1 MKISRSILLWMSENG
16 FLKREIPKL
25 NFVQK
30 AIKKFMPGETE
41 HEAISEAI
49 NLLNENIGITFTKLG
64 ENITQIS
71 EAENVKNHYLSL
83 IEQIKMKN
91 LNIELSIKLTQ
102 LGFDL
107 SEEKCFAFCKELA
120 DNVKNKLANTLFID
134 MEGSA
139 YTQRTIDFYNK
150 LKSTHEN
157 VGLCLQAYLYRT
169 ENDLKNLLKDKNTKI
184 RLVKGAYREV
194 KEIAY
199 PKKSEVDKNYLSLS
213 KILLKSINENNT
225 RIIFGTHDDIL
236 IEKIIKEGKYLNLSK
251 DKLEFQM
258 LYGIK
263 NNYIRNLVKRGYKG
277 SILIA
282 YGNSWYAWYMRRLA
296 ERPANVWFVL
306 KNIYK

>member
-1 MKISRSILLWMSENG
+1 MNISRSILLWMSENG

-25 NFVQK
+25 KFVQK
-30 AIKKFMPGETE
+30 AIKKFLPGETE
-41 HEAISEAI
+41 HEAINEAI
-49 NLLNENIGITFTKLG
+49 KLLNEKIGITFTKLG

-71 EAENVKNHYLSL
+71 EAENVKNHYLHL
-83 IEQIKMKN
+83 IELIKNNN
-91 LNIELSIKLTQ
+91 LNIELSVKLTQ

-107 SEEKCFAFCKELA
+107 SEEKCLSYCKELA

-139 YTQRTIDFYNK
+139 YTQRTINFYNN
-150 LKSTHEN
+150 LRSSNEN

-169 ENDLKNLLKDKNTKI
+169 ESDLKNLLKENTKI
-184 RLVKGAYREV
+184 RLVKGAYREA
-194 KEIAY
+194 KEIAF
-199 PKKSEVDKNYLSLS
+199 PKKLDVDKNYLELS
-213 KILLKSINENNT
+213 KILLKSISDKNT
-225 RIIFGTHDDIL
+225 RVIFGTHDDNL

-251 DKLEFQM
+251 EKLEFQM
-258 LYGIK
+258 LFGIN